1 MDMPTSDT
9 RGGRR
14 GRPTAAQV
22 VALGLVAASFGSA
35 IWLLEERPVAEEV
48 ELLPGTVLP
57 SSEMA
62 LVEAAFDRAEL
73 IDHRTESG
81 RVFVP
86 RQRQASYMRAL
97 VDAEALPREFGSSLR
112 RALENESP
120 WRSRAVQEE
129 MLRVAIQ
136 DELAHV
142 ICSMPGIERAAVLYD
157 GGEPRP
163 FPGTEPQ
170 RAATASVNVGTEADA
185 VLEPERVQ
193 AIRVLVAASIA
204 GLEPE
209 RVAVTD
215 LRSGQVHA
223 GPLDAAMP
231 GDDVEFAR
239 RVARE
244 RHLAAKLRQALGF
257 IRGVV
262 VDVTLAPTGSAPPPQ
277 HDTVDPHLPRQRQR
291 VADANAPAEIDL
303 ETPSVAPPPEPRP
316 VPAPSLIV
324 NVAVPESFLR
334 TAAAGDRGGDRVGHP
349 EAAAAEER
357 ERDRLAT
364 HVRNL
369 LPPPAHAEDHR
380 IIVTFY
386 PTPAIPSP
394 PPATAA
400 SRATRDPSTAKGSG
414 STVSRV
420 VEELRGALE
429 RGDPAAVPR
438 QVWLVVAAGCAAIV
452 LWFVLRDTSAPRGRR
467 ERTRRRGHPAIDWQ
481 DVGAPGQAALDEEG
495 LAGLSEPPRGVAA

>member
-163 FPGTEPQ
+163 FPGAEPQ
-170 RAATASVNVGTEADA
+170 RAATASVNVSTQADA

-204 GLEPE
+204 GLEAE

-215 LRSGQVHA
+215 LRSGQVHV
-223 GPLDAAMP
+223 GSLDAATP
-231 GDDVEFAR
+231 GNDVEFAR

-262 VDVTLAPTGSAPPPQ
+262 VDVTLAPAGFAPPPEQ
-277 HDTVDPHLPRQRQR
+277 DTVEPHLPRQRQR

-303 ETPSVAPPPEPRP
+303 EPPSVAPPREPTP

-324 NVAVPESFLR
+324 NVAVPESFVR
-334 TAAAGDRGGDRVGHP
+334 AAVAGDRGGDRVTTP

-357 ERDRLAT
+357 ERERLVA

-369 LPPPAHAEDHR
+369 LPPPTHAEDHR
-380 IIVTFY
+380 IVVTFY
-386 PTPAIPSP
+386 PTPSIPSAP
-394 PPATAA
+394 TTIASPATRESSATTA
-400 SRATRDPSTAKGSG
+400 STFT
-414 STVSRV
+414 RV
-420 VEELRGALE
+420 VEELRGAVE

-467 ERTRRRGHPAIDWQ
+467 ERARRRGHPAIDWQ
-481 DVGAPGQAALDEEG
+481 DVGSAGQAALDDGG
-495 LAGLSEPPRGVAA
+495 LAGISEPPRGVAA